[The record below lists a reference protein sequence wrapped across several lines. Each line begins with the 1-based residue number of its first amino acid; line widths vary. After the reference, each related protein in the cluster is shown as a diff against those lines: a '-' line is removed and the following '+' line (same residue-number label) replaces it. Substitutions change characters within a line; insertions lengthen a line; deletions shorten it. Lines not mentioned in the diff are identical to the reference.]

1 MGEDEIAPLRNTPI
15 ITDPDRCSGC
25 GRCISACPERL
36 YTFENKNNRKYA
48 LNQSPEKCTLCGRC
62 LKACPLGIIDS

>member
-1 MGEDEIAPLRNTPI
+1 MGEDEIAPLRNTPM

-36 YTFENKNNRKYA
+36 YAFENKNNRKYA
-48 LNQSPEKCTLCGRC
+48 LNQSPEKCSLCGRC
-62 LKACPLGIIDS
+62 IKACPIGIIDS